1 MKTLNPMKLSDR
13 TIRILTNM
21 SKINRSIQFKEGNEL
36 ASLSIQK
43 NVLAKTTIEETF
55 PQDFAIYDLDEFL
68 KVMSLTDNQGDL
80 IFDNQSYVTINT
92 DRTRAK
98 YFFADP
104 SIVQQP
110 PEKFPVL
117 PSIECEF
124 DLSISDLNRIRT
136 ALSIYGHLEDI
147 AIVGKNGTVSIEI
160 RDRENASS
168 NTYSIGVGT
177 TDANF
182 SFELKSE
189 NIYKLDYSN
198 ANTGYNVRISK
209 SGASQW
215 VSSDGVVYLI
225 ALEPDSSYE
234 EN

>member
-1 MKTLNPMKLSDR
+1 MKLSDR

-21 SKINRSIQFKEGNEL
+21 SKINKSIQFKEGNEL
-36 ASLSIQK
+36 SSLSIQK
-43 NVLAKTTIEETF
+43 NVFATTEIEETF
-55 PQDFAIYDLDEFL
+55 PQNFAIYDLDEFL

-80 IFDNQSYVTINT
+80 IFDNQAFVTV
-92 DRTRAK
+92 RTNRTQAK

-110 PEKFPVL
+110 PEKKPTL
-117 PSIECEF
+117 PSMECEF
-124 DLSISDLNRIRT
+124 DLDISDLNRIRT

-147 AIVGKNGTVSIEI
+147 AIEGKNGTISIQI
-160 RDRENASS
+160 QDREHPSS
-168 NTYSIGVGT
+168 NTYSIAVGS
-177 TDANF
+177 TDATF

-198 ANTGYNVRISK
+198 SISSYSVKISK
-209 SGASQW
+209 SGVSQW
-215 VSSDGVVYLI
+215 VSSDGVTYLI

-234 EN
+234 AN

>member
-1 MKTLNPMKLSDR
+1 MKLSDR

-21 SKINRSIQFKEGNEL
+21 SKINKSIQFKEGNEL
-36 ASLSIQK
+36 SSLSIQK
-43 NVLAKTTIEETF
+43 NVFATTEIEETF
-55 PQDFAIYDLDEFL
+55 PQNFAIYDLDEFL

-80 IFDNQSYVTINT
+80 IFDNQAFVTV
-92 DRTRAK
+92 RTNRTQAK

-110 PEKFPVL
+110 PEKKPTL
-117 PSIECEF
+117 PSMECEF
-124 DLSISDLNRIRT
+124 DLDISDLNRIRT

-147 AIVGKNGTVSIEI
+147 AIVGKNGTISIQI
-160 RDRENASS
+160 QDRENPSS
-168 NTYSIGVGT
+168 NTYSIAVGST
-177 TDANF
+177 NATF

-198 ANTGYNVRISK
+198 SISSYNVKIRK
-209 SGASQW
+209 SGVSQW
-215 VSSDGVVYLI
+215 VSSDGVTYLI

>member
-1 MKTLNPMKLSDR
+1 
-13 TIRILTNM
+13 M

-36 ASLSIQK
+36 SSLSIQK

-124 DLSISDLNRIRT
+124 DLHISDLNKIRT

-147 AIVGKNGTVSIEI
+147 AIVGRNGTISIQI
-160 RDRENASS
+160 QDRENPSS
-168 NTYSIGVGT
+168 NTYSIAVGST
-177 TDANF
+177 NATF

-198 ANTGYNVRISK
+198 SISSYNVKISK
-209 SGASQW
+209 SGVSQW
-215 VSSDGVVYLI
+215 VSSDGVTYLI